1 MQSKCRG
8 SSSPYTNLSNSVH
21 SAAAI
26 ATPLAATPLQSS
38 PASSKRKSFF
48 ARQCWLHNSRVQR
61 QTWAGTD
68 SAASQR
74 SLLSVKHALC
84 CWSTS
89 SQEQVPMQA
98 TCVTSTGVILSLS
111 LEHWASGRSCRYCT
125 ARRCT
130 GLGWAGRAQPSAALL
145 LCLIYLIKTL
155 LQSRGYHGPCGS
167 KCKGRARKKV
177 KFNRSQRW

>member
-1 MQSKCRG
+1 MSAPMHALRCRANVE
-8 SSSPYTNLSNSVH
+8 SPRRPTPTSQMASILRQRSQLLSQ
-21 SAAAI
+21 
-26 ATPLAATPLQSS
+26 PLRFSPRLQVANAN
-38 PASSKRKSFF
+38 PSFF

-74 SLLSVKHALC
+74 SLLSVKHALS

-130 GLGWAGRAQPSAALL
+130 GLGWAGLGEPSLP
-145 LCLIYLIKTL
+145 
-155 LQSRGYHGPCGS
+155 RPCF
-167 KCKGRARKKV
+167 CA
-177 KFNRSQRW
+177 